1 MYQLILLFCSV
12 TEIARYDFVKIE
24 ENKKIGKYCYHFL
37 DAASLILREIAD
49 RISGSECCGRV
60 GPGNPQLELA
70 PLHSSP
76 LQLCTLLSANFI
88 LLNLDNIL
96 RISPSQL

>member
-1 MYQLILLFCSV
+1 M

-49 RISGSECCGRV
+49 KISASECYGCV

-70 PLHSSP
+70 ST
-76 LQLCTLLSANFI
+76 QLLAITTLYFVRCKFYSTQIGQYFANH
-88 LLNLDNIL
+88 L
-96 RISPSQL
+96 R